1 MAEPLPILIVG
12 AGPAG
17 ATLAYTLAARGVAVT
32 LLERQHDFAREFRGE
47 GLMPSGVEALGQC
60 GLGELLREVPHSE
73 PDAIALYRDG
83 KLALEARVSD
93 VLPAGGARP
102 LIVSQP
108 HLLEAIVAR
117 ASEQQRFT
125 FLRGAAV
132 RDLLRGARGRVCGV
146 RAEHGGGSRELE
158 ARLVIGADGR
168 ASAVRRRGGFA
179 VREIGAPLD
188 VVWTK
193 LPWPEC
199 FGSAPAVRAYVGN
212 GHLLL
217 AIPAPDGLLQ
227 IAWVI
232 RKGSFGALRSR
243 GAEEWVREMA
253 AHVSPDL
260 AEHLRARAGE
270 ITRPFLLDAETDR
283 VLGWAKP
290 GVLLIGDAAHTMSP
304 VGAQG
309 LNLALRDAVV
319 AANQLVP
326 PLLAGAGD
334 AELDAA
340 AARIE
345 PERGPEIDAIQAFAQ
360 RPPRIVMG
368 SFRGA
373 ELVRAAVIAL
383 LGSPLGRFAA
393 RRLGGQL
400 LGGVREVKL
409 AV

>member
-1 MAEPLPILIVG
+1 MAERPSIVIVG

-17 ATLAYTLAARGVAVT
+17 ATLAYVLAARGIAVT

-47 GLMPSGVEALGQC
+47 ALMPSGVDALAQC
-60 GLGELLREVPHSE
+60 GLGALLEQVPHAA
-73 PDAIALYRDG
+73 PDALALYRDG
-83 KLALEARVSD
+83 TLALHARAAD
-93 VLPAGGARP
+93 VLPPGVRA

-117 ASEQQRFT
+117 ASACAGFA

-132 RDLLRGARGRVCGV
+132 RDLLRDARGRVCGV
-146 RAEHGGGSRELE
+146 RADTEHGSRELP

-168 ASAVRRRGGFA
+168 ASVVRRRGGFA

-188 VVWTK
+188 VVWAK
-193 LPWPEC
+193 LPWPTCYGE
-199 FGSAPAVRAYVGN
+199 ARPVRGYLGHA
-212 GHLLL
+212 HLLI

-243 GAEEWVREMA
+243 GPEQWVREMA

-260 AEHLRARAGE
+260 AEHLRAHAGE
-270 ITRPFLLDAETDR
+270 ITRPFLLDVATDR

-290 GVLLIGDAAHTMSP
+290 GALLIGDAAHTMSP

-309 LNLALRDAVV
+309 INVALRDSVV

-326 PLLAGAGD
+326 ALLANADD
-334 AELDAA
+334 AQLDAA

-345 PERGPEIDAIQAFAQ
+345 PERGPEVDAIQALAK
-360 RPPRIVMG
+360 RPPYVVMG
-368 SFRGA
+368 TFPGA
-373 ELVRAAVIAL
+373 ELVRALAL
-383 LGSPLGRFAA
+383 GLLATPLGRRAFA
-393 RRLGGQL
+393 RVGEL
-400 LGGVREVKL
+400 LLHGVREVKL